1 MEDLGASFKAEPGRC
16 PGAFS
21 APSNPECTY
30 PAKTGRISEEDVIRH
45 SPLSFSSHDLATRLP
60 FLSPATHEPVHT
72 LDNISRRSEN
82 PTNDPRRG
90 NEGRGRGRGSGD
102 VECATQTRGASS
114 ETVPRV
120 ALIATDRRQRELFT
134 PEQDTLLVEYL
145 IRLPS
150 EARDKGTIGIASFRD
165 FVLDPRVANHS
176 AKSWTDRY
184 RRTAAVFDARC
195 EEVLLA
201 RREQER
207 VEAEAQQAR
216 AAEAE
221 AEAEKPSEVPPD
233 LLADD
238 NVDDA
243 GLLSEPEVDLDAEP
257 EVDLASRPRPP
268 LPILFPSP
276 AFGSLDLYSFTA
288 RLLVNPPR
296 VLPSEEDK
304 LIGLALAIERLVA
317 VHGVSE
323 LEAYEVWVA
332 AGLGGLRRADAV
344 LAERVREREKEKERV
359 DKEATEREKAPM
371 PMQTQLPTPD
381 ASDDEALS
389 PVASPTPVEL
399 GGQVVVPD
407 VSMPGAVDGGQ
418 AALVLG
424 KRKREEDGEEDH
436 DDEEEQQMHVR
447 KVHGLRASARAGP
460 VEARARR
467 AFAEKL
473 VADRAERRRL
483 GLPLTNPKPT
493 KPSPSPKKT
502 DTTSMSLM
510 ARVLERARTRGRD
523 AGRLLRDDGGV
534 SKRTSASTSPRKN
547 DGSRSSSQASSRYAP
562 SSADA
567 TDVASSR
574 SRHDS
579 ISSSSS
585 TRDASISAGP
595 SGSCSKPNAISA
607 TSSSSSGSA
616 LAAQTRASTA
626 RMDLRKALIRDFC
639 QEPELELKRG
649 RGSGRSS
656 SSRKGLLDRAAGRKQ
671 HVYGATAAWMQPDWS
686 TQVPMR
692 DESRDRQV
700 FAGTGMGAVL
710 GLVDGYV
717 GSRAAGLWAG
727 TASTIVTPP
736 LTASDFEV
744 VGRTARAPAAAP
756 TMPPRHSLKVAMDVE
771 VAPPS
776 VWPVIPP
783 VQGSTST
790 STKAKAHVVLPRAL
804 DVNDGVPAGGETG
817 DCDMDDVDA
826 DFGIDALQRV
836 KAARRVQAVGSRV
849 AAIGVRKAQVT
860 PSSGRSP
867 LSVRVVGK
875 SPVEDVE
882 AASDTM
888 SESSGAE
895 QPRSVVAM
903 TMGARVRLD
912 EIW

>member
-1 MEDLGASFKAEPGRC
+1 MLNAYARPRL
-16 PGAFS
+16 AV
-21 APSNPECTY
+21 APPST
-30 PAKTGRISEEDVIRH
+30 TTQD
-45 SPLSFSSHDLATRLP
+45 TRV
-60 FLSPATHEPVHT
+60 T
-72 LDNISRRSEN
+72 RS
-82 PTNDPRRG
+82 
-90 NEGRGRGRGSGD
+90 
-102 VECATQTRGASS
+102 QSS

-145 IRLPS
+145 VRLPS

-233 LLADD
+233 LLDDD
-238 NVDDA
+238 NDDED

-257 EVDLASRPRPP
+257 EVEPTSRPRPP
-268 LPILFPSP
+268 VPILFPSP
-276 AFGSLDLYSFTA
+276 AFGSLGLYSLIT
-288 RLLVNPPR
+288 RLLINPPR

-304 LIGLALAIERLVA
+304 LIGLALAIERLAA

-332 AGLGGLRRADAV
+332 AGLGGLRRTDAV
-344 LAERVREREKEKERV
+344 LAERVRQREKEKERL
-359 DKEATEREKAPM
+359 DREAKEREKAPM

-399 GGQVVVPD
+399 GGEGVVPD
-407 VSMPGAVDGGQ
+407 VSMPDAVDGGRT
-418 AALVLG
+418 ALVLG
-424 KRKREEDGEEDH
+424 KRKREEDGEEER
-436 DDEEEQQMHVR
+436 DDEEADEDEEEPVHER
-447 KVHGLRASARAGP
+447 KVYGLRASARAGP

-473 VADRAERRRL
+473 AADRAERRRL

-493 KPSPSPKKT
+493 KPSPSPEKT
-502 DTTSMSLM
+502 GTTSMSLM

-523 AGRLLRDDGGV
+523 AGRLLRSNGGV
-534 SKRTSASTSPRKN
+534 FARSSALTSTSPRKD
-547 DGSRSSSQASSRYAP
+547 DGSRSSSQASSRCAP
-562 SSADA
+562 SSADL
-567 TDVASSR
+567 TDVVSSR
-574 SRHDS
+574 SHHHS
-579 ISSSSS
+579 ISSSSFR
-585 TRDASISAGP
+585 RDVSISVGP
-595 SGSCSKPNAISA
+595 SGLWSKPNAISA

-616 LAAQTRASTA
+616 SAAQARPLTA
-626 RMDLRKALIRDFC
+626 GMDLRKALIRDFC
-639 QEPELELKRG
+639 QVPEPEPKRRGG
-649 RGSGRSS
+649 RGSGHSS
-656 SSRKGLLDRAAGRKQ
+656 SSRKGLLDRAAGRQ
-671 HVYGATAAWMQPDWS
+671 QRVYGATPAWMQPGWS

-692 DESRDRQV
+692 DELRDRQV
-700 FAGTGMGAVL
+700 FVGTGT
-710 GLVDGYV
+710 GY
-717 GSRAAGLWAG
+717 AGRWEG
-727 TASTIVTPP
+727 TALTSVIPSPP
-736 LTASDFEV
+736 LAASASDVEV
-744 VGRTARAPAAAP
+744 VGRAARAPAPALTTSMP
-756 TMPPRHSLKVAMDVE
+756 TRHS
-771 VAPPS
+771 PN
-776 VWPVIPP
+776 WPVIPP
-783 VQGSTST
+783 VPGSAST
-790 STKAKAHVVLPRAL
+790 STKAKAHVVLPHSA
-804 DVNDGVPAGGETG
+804 DVDDGVPACGERG

-836 KAARRVQAVGSRV
+836 KAARGVAGSRV
-849 AAIGVRKAQVT
+849 AVIGVRKAQLA

-867 LSVRVVGK
+867 LSIGVVGT

-882 AASDTM
+882 AASDTT
-888 SESSGAE
+888 SDSSGAE
-895 QPRSVVAM
+895 RPRSVVAM